1 MGGHWWSVVTVWA
14 ATLAAALALALRGP
28 VGAAAELATL
38 VLAVAVVVA
47 FVLQLV
53 VADRVG
59 FVARLTASVCGSFV
73 IVVVTTALSL
83 LR

>member
-1 MGGHWWSVVTVWA
+1 MGGHWWSVGVVWA
-14 ATLAAALALALRGP
+14 ATLAAALALALNGP
-28 VGAAAELATL
+28 AGATAQLSTL
-38 VLAVAVVVA
+38 ILAVAVVLS

-53 VADRVG
+53 VADRIG

-73 IVVVTTALSL
+73 IVVATTVIGL

>member
-1 MGGHWWSVVTVWA
+1 MGGHWWSVGVVWA
-14 ATLAAALALALRGP
+14 ATLVAALALALGGP
-28 VGAAAELATL
+28 VGAAAELSTL
-38 VLAVAVVVA
+38 VLAVAVVLS

-53 VADRVG
+53 VADRIG

-73 IVVVTTALSL
+73 IVVATTVIGL